1 MDIENIKRLPFVVE
15 AYQLI
20 YPQYSRCENCGL
32 PWVVCK
38 SHTVQTSETHGV
50 FSLCEHCWSK
60 ATLMEVLKAHTTTY
74 IGQYYS
80 LAEKDREWFV
90 KENPL
95 EYILQCVEKEFNNNN
110 SKNK

>member
-1 MDIENIKRLPFVVE
+1 
-15 AYQLI
+15 
-20 YPQYSRCENCGL
+20 
-32 PWVVCK
+32 
-38 SHTVQTSETHGV
+38 
-50 FSLCEHCWSK
+50 
-60 ATLMEVLKAHTTTY
+60 MEVLKAHTTTY

-95 EYILQCVEKEFNNNN
+95 EHILQCVEKEFNNNN